1 MIISIVFS
9 VDSALLTAMT
19 TIANAF
25 TARNSKLDQIL
36 SLVQTLKGKEDQ
48 IIMDLKPLTAQVAQ
62 NTSLEASAV
71 TLIQGIAAQ
80 LAADQNDPAAVA
92 ALSTQLN
99 NSATALAAAITANTP
114 AAPPP
119 AGGGRQAGTRRT
131 PRAARA
137 GAACRA
143 HPRWRVRR
151 WHR

>member
-36 SLVQTLKGKEDQ
+36 SLVQTLQGKEDQ

-114 AAPPP
+114 AAPPTPDPP
-119 AGGGRQAGTRRT
+119 ASPATRR
-131 PRAARA
+131 A
-137 GAACRA
+137 
-143 HPRWRVRR
+143 
-151 WHR
+151 